1 MLSKR
6 SLFLR
11 PLAALALVATAVLT
25 FMPVA
30 QASDP
35 PKVVTTVPDAATK
48 TVLAEDAD
56 AGHTTT
62 LGAVLGLLIVIGIVA
77 LIAKK
82 GREPSGPGTGSTG
95 PGGGSG
101 SPPRPPDR

>member
-6 SLFLR
+6 LLFLR
-11 PLAALALVATAVLT
+11 PLVALALAAAALAAA
-25 FMPVA
+25 PVA
-30 QASDP
+30 LAADP
-35 PKVVTTVPDAATK
+35 PKAVATVPDAAAK
-48 TVLAEDAD
+48 AVLAEEAD

-62 LGAVLGLLIVIGIVA
+62 LGAVLALLIVIGIVA
-77 LIAKK
+77 LIVKK
-82 GREPSGPGTGSTG
+82 GREPSGPGSGSTG